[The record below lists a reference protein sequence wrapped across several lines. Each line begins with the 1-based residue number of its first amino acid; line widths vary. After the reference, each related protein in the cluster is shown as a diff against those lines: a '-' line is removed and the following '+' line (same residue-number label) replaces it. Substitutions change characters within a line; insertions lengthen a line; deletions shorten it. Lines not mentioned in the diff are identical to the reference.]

1 LEKLSTNKVLEIYK
15 VMNNLSQKAKPK
27 LNITTKSL
35 SRKQIIISIGS
46 NNAEKVMAK
55 ANIYI
60 SNINR
65 LLKRVKSEI
74 FVDYICSNNK
84 RLVITT
90 NKVAAISDLN
100 IIKKYMKNLN
110 NVDSNSIMNLRLL

>member
-1 LEKLSTNKVLEIYK
+1 
-15 VMNNLSQKAKPK
+15 M
-27 LNITTKSL
+27 
-35 SRKQIIISIGS
+35 GS

-60 SNINR
+60 SNINK
-65 LLKRVKSEI
+65 LLKGVKSEI
-74 FVDYICSNNK
+74 FVDFICSNNK

-90 NKVAAISDLN
+90 NKVAVISDLN

-110 NVDSNSIMNLRLL
+110 NVDSNSVMNLRLL

>member
-1 LEKLSTNKVLEIYK
+1 
-15 VMNNLSQKAKPK
+15 M
-27 LNITTKSL
+27 
-35 SRKQIIISIGS
+35 RS

-60 SNINR
+60 SNINK

-74 FVDYICSNNK
+74 FVDFICFNNK

-90 NKVAAISDLN
+90 NKVAVISDLN
-100 IIKKYMKNLN
+100 IIQKYMKNLN
-110 NVDSNSIMNLRLL
+110 NVDSNSVMNLRLL

>member
-1 LEKLSTNKVLEIYK
+1 ME
-15 VMNNLSQKAKPK
+15 
-27 LNITTKSL
+27 
-35 SRKQIIISIGS
+35 S

-60 SNINR
+60 SNINK
-65 LLKRVKSEI
+65 LLKGVKSEI
-74 FVDYICSNNK
+74 FVDLICFNNK

-90 NKVAAISDLN
+90 NKVTVISDLN

-110 NVDSNSIMNLRLL
+110 NVDSNSVMNLRLL